1 MQPLLPLLADRDT
14 IAQIPIQEHLMGI
27 VAQPPVH
34 LTRQHRILAGMTDK
48 HPCHSSPTHGD
59 R

>member
-1 MQPLLPLLADRDT
+1 
-14 IAQIPIQEHLMGI
+14 MGI